1 MQSQKYVDTLLEKHW
16 YTTRE
21 IALLTVCVSWGD
33 GGGTERKVG
42 DKSTYLDR
50 FKLYE
55 TYVYKN

>member
-21 IALLTVCVSWGD
+21 NAWLTVCVSWD
-33 GGGTERKVG
+33 DIGGTERKVG
-42 DKSTYLDR
+42 DKCTYLDR

-55 TYVYKN
+55 KYVYNN